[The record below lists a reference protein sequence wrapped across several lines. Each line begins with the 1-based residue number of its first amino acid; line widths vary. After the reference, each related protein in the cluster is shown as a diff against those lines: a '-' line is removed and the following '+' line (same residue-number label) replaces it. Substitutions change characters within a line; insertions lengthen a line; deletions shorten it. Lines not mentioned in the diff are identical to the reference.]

1 LLSSSF
7 ATLLAVLAS
16 DLHTEVSSNVAYL
29 WFYLGAGIVFCLIGC
44 ISLLLWR
51 VELCGAAIPT
61 WVIKHTA
68 FIARHIMW
76 SKSSEELHQGNILF
90 PMLQSNSST
99 DFASRECLG
108 LHFQIDFCVNVRGIE
123 RNVTQPGADV

>member
-1 LLSSSF
+1 MAGVKRWIYGLLALLSSSF

-16 DLHTEVSSNVAYL
+16 ELHMEVSSNVAYL

-51 VELCGAAIPT
+51 LKLCGAAIPT

-68 FIARHIMW
+68 FIAAPHNVV
-76 SKSSEELHQGNILF
+76 KELGGTSSGKYPL
-90 PMLQSNSST
+90 SN
-99 DFASRECLG
+99 ASVE
-108 LHFQIDFCVNVRGIE
+108 
-123 RNVTQPGADV
+123 